1 MGGVREKT
9 RSGTEGG
16 EIHVKVL
23 VKGMTDTKEGRGTRE
38 KTGLL
43 YRGGE

>member
-16 EIHVKVL
+16 EIQVEVL
-23 VKGMTDTKEGRGTRE
+23 VKRMTDTKDGRG
-38 KTGLL
+38 
-43 YRGGE
+43 

>member
-16 EIHVKVL
+16 EIQVKVV
-23 VKGMTDTKEGRGTRE
+23 VKGMIDTKEGRGTRE
-38 KTGLL
+38 KTGV
-43 YRGGE
+43 

>member
-9 RSGTEGG
+9 RSGTDGG
-16 EIHVKVL
+16 ELQVEVL

-38 KTGLL
+38 KTGVW
-43 YRGGE
+43 YMY